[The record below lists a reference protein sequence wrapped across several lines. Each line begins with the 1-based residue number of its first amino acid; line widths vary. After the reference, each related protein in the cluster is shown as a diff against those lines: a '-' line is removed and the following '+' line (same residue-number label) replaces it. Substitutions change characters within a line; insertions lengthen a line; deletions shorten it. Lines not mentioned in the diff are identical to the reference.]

1 MSVRLLEFLQLF
13 ISKERIVSAVEAK
26 NSEVLTNT
34 EATISCVVT
43 GLTKQ
48 LDKVAWKNTDGGITH
63 NKDGY
68 KIVEGQLQGESQT
81 TILTVPAAKNMGD
94 AVYTC
99 VIQCD
104 EHGKTLGSEESKDV
118 KSDVFSELYVNKL
131 TIIHIFL

>member
-1 MSVRLLEFLQLF
+1 VAPALVLS
-13 ISKERIVSAVEAK
+13 VEAK

-34 EATISCVVT
+34 DATISCVVK

-48 LDKVAWKNTDGGITH
+48 LDKVAWKNSDGGITH
-63 NKDGY
+63 NNDGY
-68 KIVEGQLQGESQT
+68 KIVEGQLQGDSQT

-104 EHGKTLGSEESKDV
+104 EHGKTLGKEESENV
-118 KSDVFSELYVNKL
+118 KSDVFSELYINKL
-131 TIIHIFL
+131 ATIHVFL

>member
-1 MSVRLLEFLQLF
+1 MQLF
-13 ISKERIVSAVEAK
+13 VSKERIVSAVEAK
-26 NSEVLTNT
+26 NSEVLANT
-34 EATISCVVT
+34 DATISCVVT

-48 LDKVAWKNTDGGITH
+48 LDKVAWKNSDGEIFNG
-63 NKDGY
+63 KDGY

-81 TILTVPAAKNMGD
+81 TILTVPAAKNTAD

-118 KSDVFSELYVNKL
+118 KSDVFSELYIYIQINL
-131 TIIHIFL
+131 